1 MRMIDRILKIC
12 GNENDESF
20 SIEVALAGKI
30 IAPIDEDWLL
40 EEIEMRKDALKIDLG
55 SFAAILSE
63 IRNESR
69 LKQIVESEHCNR
81 RLLIVIIEHS
91 FGEMTKRF
99 KQDCFQHNPHMNYM
113 RAPPILKTAISSL
126 FRDIATIESSSDSS
140 SLLVL
145 AAALA
150 SFLSWVERMESVAL
164 TYIDAQCVEKFITM
178 HFLRSENCEHV
189 IRFVIYCLKRAGE
202 LLRTKMP
209 RRHWNKIRELCRCV
223 STALRARRIE
233 SSIQEN
239 MENYDGL
246 ENLLI
251 SVTYD
256 SIKCFL
262 ADESFLNAFQLDQ
275 IVEKQCRFN
284 REDESSELK
293 YAKAIFIAKFVE
305 KNYSRGD
312 STSSAIDPLFVVQF
326 REILLSLSISILRID
341 YLYFF
346 AITPFEVIT
355 GFDWDLADTRKSKPM
370 RLPMMPIDYLNEAE
384 IIDKFVRRICIF
396 GFPSRQMFEELF
408 MSLLLLIN
416 KETEL
421 EVVGK
426 NFGEST
432 AFSTCDA
439 DFPLPRCSRAVPNQK
454 YFFARDR

>member
-1 MRMIDRILKIC
+1 MQMIDRILKIC

-20 SIEVALAGKI
+20 SMEASLSGKI

-40 EEIEMRKDALKIDLG
+40 QEIETRKEASRIDLG
-55 SFAAILSE
+55 SFAAVLAE

-69 LKQIVESEHCNR
+69 LKQIVESENFNR

-99 KQDCFQHNPHMNYM
+99 KHDCFQHNPHMNYM
-113 RAPPILKTAISSL
+113 RAPPILKAAIGCL
-126 FRDIATIESSSDSS
+126 YRDIASVESSSGPR

-150 SFLSWVERMESVAL
+150 SFLAWIERMESVAL
-164 TYIDAQCVEKFITM
+164 TYIDAKCVEKFITM

-189 IRFVIYCLKRAGE
+189 IRFVICCLKRAEE
-202 LLRTKMP
+202 LLRTEKP
-209 RRHWNKIRELCRCV
+209 RGHWNEIRELCRCV

-233 SSIQEN
+233 SSVQEN
-239 MENYDGL
+239 MENYAGL

-262 ADESFLNAFQLDQ
+262 ADESFLNAFHLDQ
-275 IVEKQCRFN
+275 IVEKQCRLN

-305 KNYSRGD
+305 ANYSRED
-312 STSSAIDPLFVVQF
+312 STSGAIDPLFVVQF
-326 REILLSLSISILRID
+326 RETLLSLSISILRID

-346 AITPFEVIT
+346 AITPFEVVA
-355 GFDWDLADTRKSKPM
+355 GFDWDLAETRKSKPI

-426 NFGEST
+426 NSGRTIIFLLLMPM
-432 AFSTCDA
+432 F
-439 DFPLPRCSRAVPNQK
+439 
-454 YFFARDR
+454 